1 VITKR
6 RRGGARPLQGGLAA
20 GVAVLA
26 LLGVVVISPASI
38 VSASDESAP
47 RQEQLDP
54 RLVAFCL
61 LVGGSVDQCLGY
73 LPREGG

>member
-1 VITKR
+1 MR
-6 RRGGARPLQGGLAA
+6 GGLAA

-26 LLGVVVISPASI
+26 LLGVVVICPATI

-61 LVGGSVDQCLGY
+61 LLGGSVDQCLGY
-73 LPREGG
+73 LHQEGG